1 MGATLPCSVWA
12 SHCSGFFFCGTQAQG
27 NSVDQDYTAARI
39 ENPVQ
44 VRLTLR
50 SYFVLSYCLC
60 LLVTLSLQNIF

>member
-50 SYFVLSYCLC
+50 SYFVLSYYLC